1 MEDITI
7 LLVVA
12 SVCGMCVQYWI
23 KEPWMYLLTMILSVG
38 MLAAVIDDY
47 VAGIITDTPAMV
59 FVIVSVAVILFSTM
73 NYVNH
78 YMPKSKR

>member
-38 MLAAVIDDY
+38 MLASVIDDY

>member
-12 SVCGMCVQYWI
+12 SMVGMCAQYWI
-23 KEPWMYLLTMILSVG
+23 KTPWMYLLTMILSVG
-38 MLAAVIDDY
+38 SLASVIDDY
-47 VAGIITDTPAMV
+47 VGGFITDTPAMV
-59 FVIVSVAVILFSTM
+59 LVIVSVAVILFSTM
-73 NYVNH
+73 NYVNL